1 MRCKVPSRKNGRLV
15 HCEGLLELDAAYLFE
30 AHPRIVRYR
39 EQPAPFFFPDGE
51 RVRRY
56 TPDFELTLDSGTAIW
71 VEIKPARSL
80 EDEEI
85 RRKLRRVHDHMRRCE
100 RRFLVLT
107 DEELRAEPRQSN
119 VRTIWRCSARTLPS
133 RAAAQ
138 AVALRHAEQLPC
150 SLEQAAR
157 SFDAAGVAVHSLLL
171 MGLLRVDLSK
181 PLTADTFIDLAKDTD
196 DDWLRLSQERV
207 L

>member
-1 MRCKVPSRKNGRLV
+1 
-15 HCEGLLELDAAYLFE
+15 
-30 AHPRIVRYR
+30 
-39 EQPAPFFFPDGE
+39 
-51 RVRRY
+51 
-56 TPDFELTLDSGTAIW
+56 
-71 VEIKPARSL
+71 
-80 EDEEI
+80 
-85 RRKLRRVHDHMRRCE
+85 
-100 RRFLVLT
+100 
-107 DEELRAEPRQSN
+107 
-119 VRTIWRCSARTLPS
+119 
-133 RAAAQ
+133 
-138 AVALRHAEQLPC
+138 VALRHAEQLPC